1 MDEDKETFSEFTEDE
16 KYANYCRLNS
26 TMNDIIY
33 HRTTPEWMTRHSE
46 LILQYRNWCSNYG
59 RLYPDDDDTELRIKL
74 SGIETF
80 LNCLCAQ
87 IETYGKFNISVYYN
101 LNDYFKFVVD
111 YHNTTTEEDELVNLI
126 SGMKVTST

>member
-1 MDEDKETFSEFTEDE
+1 MDEDKETFSEFTEEE

-26 TMNDIIY
+26 TMSDIINNKV
-33 HRTTPEWMTRHSE
+33 TPEWMTKHSE
-46 LILQYRNWCSNYG
+46 LIQQYRNWCSNYG
-59 RLYPDDDDTELRIKL
+59 RLYSGDNNTELRIKL
-74 SGIETF
+74 AGIETF

-87 IETYGKFNISVYYN
+87 IETYGKFNLSVYYN

-111 YHNTTTEEDELVNLI
+111 YHIDTTEEDELVNLI